1 MSVKF
6 KSMRIALTLT
16 FLLIV
21 GSLSAQTVQVN
32 VKDATGEAVIGASV
46 IEQGTQNGGVTDF
59 DGNFTIKLT
68 AGKPIV
74 ISYIGMKT
82 QTINA
87 KGKSSLNIVL
97 EEDATTL
104 NDVVVIGYGS
114 VRKKDLTGSV
124 ATVNSEVLQAVPVAN
139 ASEALTGKMAGVQV
153 TTTEGS
159 PDAEVKIRVRGGG
172 SITQSNDP
180 LYIVDGFPV
189 DGISDIPANDIE
201 DITVLKDA
209 SSTAIY
215 GSRGANGVI
224 LVTTKSG
231 KEGKTKVSYNAYYSW
246 KTIAKKYDVLSPKDY
261 VKWQYE
267 LAALYNNGDMSKLD
281 HYTSKFGNYQDMD
294 LYDNVPSNDWQDIAY
309 GRTGH
314 TFNHNINING
324 GTETIKYAF
333 SYAHMNDKAIMYG
346 SSFKRDNFS
355 LKLNT
360 KPSKKTTLDFQAR
373 YAKTK
378 IYGGGAN
385 EASGAYD
392 TDRRLKYAVLYSPLP
407 LNGIGSED
415 EAEQSSFVNPIVA
428 SDDNDRQKERKN
440 LNLAGAFGW
449 EVYKDLK
456 LKTEFGY
463 DTYDEYDQRFW
474 GLTAYYINNVPAK
487 DNQGRP
493 AIRNVD
499 TKRHRFRNTN
509 TISYDFKKIFG
520 KDSDHSLNVLLGHEY
535 VITKKHAIT
544 DEVHGF
550 PVDYDANTAWK
561 LTSQGHPYTIDD
573 NYSADDKLLSFFGRA
588 NYNYK
593 DKYLVS
599 ATFRADASSKFAKEN
614 RWGYFPSVALAWR
627 ISSEPFMKN
636 TQKWLDDLKLR
647 VSFGTAGNNNI
658 PVGQIVQMYEN
669 KATTWVNGFSNYWAP
684 SKTMTNPDLKWE
696 TTITRNIGL
705 DFTLFGGKLNGSLEY
720 YWNTTK
726 DLLIEFKTG
735 GTGYDQQYRN
745 LGKTQNT
752 GVELSLTYHII
763 NKKDW
768 GIDFTGNIG
777 FNKNKIKELGME
789 DFAINT
795 NWGSTEIGNDYRVA
809 VGGSVGEIIG
819 YKNAGRYEVSDFQ
832 GYDPVTNEWILNEG
846 VVNSS
851 SVIGT
856 LRPGSMK
863 LQDISGPEGVPDGVI
878 TEDDITTIGDV
889 NPTCTGGF
897 GINARAYGFDLS
909 ANFNFSLGN
918 DIYNANKIESTTSSR
933 TKYSQYRNMTTEMAD
948 GARWTNINAAGQ
960 FVNDPLE
967 LAALNANT
975 TMWSPYMARFV
986 LTDWAVE
993 NASFLRLNTLSLGY
1007 TLPSSL
1013 TSRVGINSL
1022 RFYVTA
1028 YNVFTITG
1036 YSGSDPEADCIRKN
1050 NLTPNVDYS
1059 GYPRSRQFV
1068 VGLNLNF

>member
-1 MSVKF
+1 
-6 KSMRIALTLT
+6 
-16 FLLIV
+16 
-21 GSLSAQTVQVN
+21 
-32 VKDATGEAVIGASV
+32 
-46 IEQGTQNGGVTDF
+46 
-59 DGNFTIKLT
+59 
-68 AGKPIV
+68 
-74 ISYIGMKT
+74 
-82 QTINA
+82 
-87 KGKSSLNIVL
+87 
-97 EEDATTL
+97 
-104 NDVVVIGYGS
+104 
-114 VRKKDLTGSV
+114 
-124 ATVNSEVLQAVPVAN
+124 
-139 ASEALTGKMAGVQV
+139 
-153 TTTEGS
+153 
-159 PDAEVKIRVRGGG
+159 
-172 SITQSNDP
+172 
-180 LYIVDGFPV
+180 
-189 DGISDIPANDIE
+189 
-201 DITVLKDA
+201 
-209 SSTAIY
+209 
-215 GSRGANGVI
+215 
-224 LVTTKSG
+224 
-231 KEGKTKVSYNAYYSW
+231 
-246 KTIAKKYDVLSPKDY
+246 
-261 VKWQYE
+261 
-267 LAALYNNGDMSKLD
+267 
-281 HYTSKFGNYQDMD
+281 
-294 LYDNVPSNDWQDIAY
+294 
-309 GRTGH
+309 
-314 TFNHNINING
+314 
-324 GTETIKYAF
+324 
-333 SYAHMNDKAIMYG
+333 
-346 SSFKRDNFS
+346 
-355 LKLNT
+355 
-360 KPSKKTTLDFQAR
+360 
-373 YAKTK
+373 
-378 IYGGGAN
+378 
-385 EASGAYD
+385 
-392 TDRRLKYAVLYSPLP
+392 
-407 LNGIGSED
+407 
-415 EAEQSSFVNPIVA
+415 
-428 SDDNDRQKERKN
+428 
-440 LNLAGAFGW
+440 
-449 EVYKDLK
+449 
-456 LKTEFGY
+456 
-463 DTYDEYDQRFW
+463 
-474 GLTAYYINNVPAK
+474 
-487 DNQGRP
+487 
-493 AIRNVD
+493 
-499 TKRHRFRNTN
+499 
-509 TISYDFKKIFG
+509 
-520 KDSDHSLNVLLGHEY
+520 
-535 VITKKHAIT
+535 
-544 DEVHGF
+544 
-550 PVDYDANTAWK
+550 
-561 LTSQGHPYTIDD
+561 
-573 NYSADDKLLSFFGRA
+573 
-588 NYNYK
+588 
-593 DKYLVS
+593 
-599 ATFRADASSKFAKEN
+599 
-614 RWGYFPSVALAWR
+614 
-627 ISSEPFMKN
+627 MKN